1 MAMGPLAS
9 VVPGGEPVRE
19 QVDKIIQSLEALN
32 PCSDPLSTVA
42 KPMSL
47 SLTAGGA
54 LPSSAAAR
62 GSGGGAPGPKAG
74 DAAAP
79 GAPVLVGT
87 GGGVVT
93 LAGNWRL
100 MYASNSTTMV
110 SPWPL
115 TFLCQVLAASL
126 VSGHACPAA
135 STPLL
140 IMPTQPVLHWL
151 SSKLKD
157 TRLCMT
163 PCSAVM
169 ADLDFTALLVTVT
182 VDCELTV

>member
-1 MAMGPLAS
+1 MSPRQAGTAGNTAQKQGPTAYHVLATSICCVAFLTNLQLKDRLHWACLAMGPLAS

-32 PCSDPLSTVA
+32 PCSDPLSTVS

-54 LPSSAAAR
+54 LPR

-93 LAGNWRL
+93 LTGNWRL

-115 TFLCQVLAASL
+115 ISFVRYLPRAWFQAMHVQLRQHPS
-126 VSGHACPAA
+126 
-135 STPLL
+135 
-140 IMPTQPVLHWL
+140 
-151 SSKLKD
+151 
-157 TRLCMT
+157 
-163 PCSAVM
+163 
-169 ADLDFTALLVTVT
+169 
-182 VDCELTV
+182 